1 MGDELVVLGVPVYE
15 GRVAKPAVP
24 RLQRLNSDQTPA
36 VVVVVYGNRAFEDA
50 LLELGDLARDLGFV
64 PIAGGAFI
72 GEHSFA
78 NETRPMANGRPD
90 ADDMGKAREFG
101 SKIRDKLAGMTST
114 DEVSPID
121 LPGDTPYIDRDRSA
135 LAEMAARTLDDAC
148 TLCGICEPLCPV
160 GAITVED
167 VVKTDNL
174 ACIMCN
180 ACVKG
185 CPEGARVVDDPTII
199 KIVNWVARHY
209 QDRQE
214 PQTFL

>member
-1 MGDELVVLGVPVYE
+1 VVVGVPVYE

-24 RLQRLNSDQTPA
+24 RLQRLNADQAPA
-36 VVVVVYGNRAFEDA
+36 VVVVLYGNRAFEDA
-50 LLELGDLARDLGFV
+50 LLELGDLVRELGFV

-78 NETRPMANGRPD
+78 SQDRPMANGRPD
-90 ADDMGKAREFG
+90 TQDMAKAGEFG
-101 SKIRDKLAGMTST
+101 SRIRTKVAGMASI
-114 DEVSPID
+114 DGVSAVD

-135 LAEMAARTLDDAC
+135 MAEKAARTLDEVC

-160 GAITVED
+160 GAIAVED
-167 VVKTDNL
+167 TVKTDNL
-174 ACIMCN
+174 SCILCN

-185 CPEGARVVDDPTII
+185 CPEGARVVDDPMIM
-199 KIVNWVARHY
+199 KIVNWVCRHY
-209 QDRQE
+209 QERQE